1 MYQIETKRLI
11 GESNILLNNGK
22 IINNRSCQSINLDC
36 LKPSTGTENG
46 FVFYLKENPKI
57 KVCHIGITW
66 QRDRRLELTYG
77 TEKRYENQKYMQEAL
92 QAFIQWVINNTR
104 ETELWGLPN
113 SSTSSHIIE
122 KYGFKRIGPVEGFP
136 ECSWFLYRI
145 ER

>member
-11 GESNILLNNGK
+11 GKSNIMLENGK
-22 IINNRSCQSINLDC
+22 IIYNRNCHSISLDN

-66 QRDRRLELTYG
+66 ERNRLELTYG

-92 QAFIQWVINNTR
+92 QSFIQWVINNTI
-104 ETELWGLPN
+104 ESELWGLP
-113 SSTSSHIIE
+113 SSRTSTHIIE
-122 KYGFKRIGPVEGFP
+122 KQGFKRIEPVEDFH